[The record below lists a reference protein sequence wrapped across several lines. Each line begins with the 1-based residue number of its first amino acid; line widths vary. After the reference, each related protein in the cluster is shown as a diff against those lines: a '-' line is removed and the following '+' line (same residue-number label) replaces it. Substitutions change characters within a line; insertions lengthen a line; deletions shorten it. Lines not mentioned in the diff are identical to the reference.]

1 MNNSYRKT
9 SKNRLSG
16 LKILMAIVIATAA
29 TGLSLAPAQA
39 EENDWRESRNNEG
52 HNGRGDHQRDSHG
65 WRHYRHY
72 RHEGNYAGG
81 WNDRYG
87 NYRQPEWRGDRSGYR
102 YRPQYQQPYSYA
114 QPLYVP
120 PPVYYEPRQS
130 PGITFFFPLDLRR

>member
-1 MNNSYRKT
+1 MNHWYRRT
-9 SKNRLSG
+9 SDNRLSG
-16 LKILMAIVIATAA
+16 LKILLTIVITAAA

-39 EENDWRESRNNEG
+39 EERDSHHERESRNDDDHYGGG
-52 HNGRGDHQRDSHG
+52 HHQRESHG
-65 WRHYRHY
+65 WRKYRH
-72 RHEGNYAGG
+72 HGHNAIG

-114 QPLYVP
+114 QPVYVP

-130 PGITFFFPLDLRR
+130 PGITFFFPLEFRR